1 MCCRRAGIADAVVI
15 GPVSARSCSRKLIA
29 FRRVHRRITPPRGRP
44 AKAFD
49 SSAEIADY
57 LAENARPGDLVMV
70 DVQRQLRL
78 ALCAKLLDKL
88 QALSGAVLSGTSSN
102 QVLRLSAV
110 ILCSDLFFPLGLF
123 MQRSGIRFIW
133 TIRRSTTSP

>member
-1 MCCRRAGIADAVVI
+1 VLPDALAIADAVVI

-29 FRRVHRRITPPRGRP
+29 FRRVGIAESLRQRGRP

-70 DVQRQLRL
+70 MSNGSFDG
-78 ALCAKLLDKL
+78 LCAKLLDKL
-88 QALSGAVLSGTSSN
+88 QALSGA
-102 QVLRLSAV
+102 
-110 ILCSDLFFPLGLF
+110 
-123 MQRSGIRFIW
+123 
-133 TIRRSTTSP
+133 RR